1 MYYDIDYSLLIHE
14 EKEQKKQASKPTV
27 ERKNT
32 PQEKKYNEFVKKL
45 YSKSK
50 SKKKKY

>member
-1 MYYDIDYSLLIHE
+1 MYYDIDYSLLIHQ
-14 EKEQKKQASKPTV
+14 EKEEKKQASKPTV